1 MTSTIK
7 IYKNCKIEPSR
18 LFSVDSIEDYLAT
31 LTDTI
36 TITKFQY
43 IRQGLKIYIKIDK
56 TQSALDFTASND
68 YKYLSIQNDTQKICY
83 YFIMNKKQVSE
94 NTIELPLE
102 MDTINTFKPTTDFTI
117 YSKTTINRQH
127 KDRFKKVI
135 ENSIDT
141 SLNHF
146 ADSDEVIE
154 EFLVEDKYSV
164 LFNFAPSSIISFGFE
179 HEDLTPTM
187 KIQMVSVASK
197 EIVASAFDHF
207 SYLTLYPDGT
217 ISLQDEN
224 RDEIESINMWD
235 IYNTYGECYFMLTYL
250 DNEAGYFPA
259 GYTSS
264 TLYELLVGI
273 LVKTNKFQRI
283 IDFNSEG
290 LTPILYGKLEN
301 VLIDDG
307 RDWYLVYKGSS
318 PKCFI
323 CANNKFDTSIDKGG
337 TIAHGDLA
345 TGRYY
350 YIMPDGAQ
358 GQVVTLTDNNG
369 VQVTARLN
377 SELWAGIDKTIICYW
392 KDGTD
397 IKYKL
402 YYYYNPIGAGFIEN
416 GSSETYTCASF
427 VLTSNKTSVLVYWLT
442 TQTQNTATIR
452 SGTQTYITLTS
463 TTYKN
468 ESFDT
473 LSRDADDLIKIIKLP
488 YKPFNSTLGMDF
500 DGAMNML
507 YLDNLNIPFDYDFE
521 SDFNPLSKLIPIASL
536 PTSNLTL
543 LKSKVF
549 ETKLYHSDYYQPK
562 FVYDSFSFVFALER
576 VNLNKSI
583 ITTKFP
589 ITFSVSNTINSR
601 FMFTFPSYIDDEKA
615 LDDYSNILCVSRN
628 NEVTIL
634 STDYINYLRLG
645 YNYDVKNKAR
655 QEAGLWAGVGLS
667 LVGSIAS
674 FASSGVT
681 HGFGIA
687 GGISLATT
695 AMAQLVNAVNTTARA
710 EDAQNQKLLQL
721 RQQKASVYGADDV
734 DLMSKYTGNK
744 AKFMTYKVSE
754 RMENIL
760 YDLFF
765 YTGYISGEKG
775 VPNMTSRTRFNFV
788 SCELELENLTNIPED
803 VIEDIKMKYS
813 AGVTFLHK
821 YNSTWDFQQQYENWE
836 TSLL

>member
-1 MTSTIK
+1 MTSKLIL
-7 IYKNCKIEPSR
+7 YKNCNIIPDK
-18 LFSVDSIEDYLAT
+18 LFIVDSISTYLGS
-31 LTDTI
+31 LSSPI

-43 IRQGLKIYIKIDK
+43 VRQGLRVSVNIDK
-56 TQSALDFTASND
+56 SQTALDFTATNN
-68 YKYLSIQNDTQKICY
+68 YNYCSIQNGSEKVCY
-83 YFIMNKKQVSE
+83 YFIMDKKQVAS
-94 NTIELPLE
+94 NTIRLELE
-102 MDTINTFKPTTDFTI
+102 MDTINTFKPSVDFTI
-117 YSKTTINRQH
+117 TDKTTINRQH
-127 KDRFKKVI
+127 KDRYRKVDIWTKIPKEEDQPRDDEDIYDWITINKWNLLFDQTANDRTGDFGFVMHDSGDTLLVRIYDKNLNKIVGTIGECCYIDLFDGELDTYDDHGNLI
-135 ENSIDT
+135 ERYEYSQ
-141 SLNHF
+141 LY
-146 ADSDEVIE
+146 DEYGENI
-154 EFLVEDKYSV
+154 EFLVSLIGEPP
-164 LFNFAPSSIISFGFE
+164 FENISYTG
-179 HEDLTPTM
+179 DWYKNYDGRLVSTT
-187 KIQMVSVASK
+187 KI
-197 EIVASAFDHF
+197 
-207 SYLTLYPDGT
+207 
-217 ISLQDEN
+217 
-224 RDEIESINMWD
+224 
-235 IYNTYGECYFMLTYL
+235 
-250 DNEAGYFPA
+250 
-259 GYTSS
+259 
-264 TLYELLVGI
+264 
-273 LVKTNKFQRI
+273 QRI

-290 LTPILYGKLEN
+290 LTPILYGKIDS
-301 VLIDDG
+301 VLFDDG

-323 CANNKFDTSIDKGG
+323 CANNKFDTSIDSGG
-337 TIAHGDLA
+337 SISPGDLI

-350 YIMPDGAQ
+350 YIMPDVND
-358 GQVVTLTDNNG
+358 GQIVTLTDNNG

-377 SELWAGIDKTIICYW
+377 DKLWMGIEKTVICYW
-392 KDGTD
+392 RDGAD

-402 YYYYNPIGAGFIEN
+402 YYYYNPIGAGYIEN

-427 VLTSNKTSVLVYWLT
+427 VLTANKTQVLVYWLT

-452 SGTQTYITLTS
+452 GGTPVTLTLTT

-473 LSRDADDLIKIIKLP
+473 LSRDANDLIKIIKLP

-500 DGAMNML
+500 DNSMNML

-521 SDFNPLSKLIPIASL
+521 SDFNPLNKLLLLNSL

-543 LKSKVF
+543 ARSKEY

-576 VNLNKSI
+576 VNLDKAN

-601 FMFTFPSYIDDEKA
+601 FMFTFSSYIDDGKSIE
-615 LDDYSNILCVSRN
+615 DYSNILCVSRN
-628 NEVTIL
+628 NEITIL
-634 STDYINYLRLG
+634 SSDYIDYLKLG
-645 YNYDVKNKAR
+645 YNYDVKNKTR

-695 AMAQLVNAVNTTARA
+695 AMAQFVNAVNTTARA

-765 YTGYISGEKG
+765 YTGYICGYKG
-775 VPNMTSRTRFNFV
+775 IPNMTSRFRFNFV
-788 SCELELENLTNIPED
+788 SCELELEGEDTYNIPEE
-803 VIEDIKMKYS
+803 ILKDIKIKYS
-813 AGVTFLHK
+813 AGVTFLHYRNEYDWEQK
-821 YNSTWDFQQQYENWE
+821 YENWE
-836 TSLL
+836 ISLF